1 MSDSISIQI
10 LDATGA
16 RKQEVEV
23 PNDAQAARLVAKLVE
38 VLELPVAGPDG
49 QPMVYKLH
57 HRTSGRQLRD
67 DDTLD
72 AVGVKNGD
80 DLRMIPEIIAG

>member
-10 LDATGA
+10 LDATGT

-23 PNDAQAARLVAKLVE
+23 PNDAQSARLIAKLVE
-38 VLELPVAGPDG
+38 VMELPIAGPDG

-57 HRTSGRQLRD
+57 HRASGRQLRD

-72 AVGVKNGD
+72 VVGVKDGD
-80 DLRMIPEIIAG
+80 ELRMIPEIIAG

>member
-10 LDATGA
+10 LDATGT

-38 VLELPVAGPDG
+38 VLELPGAGPDG

-67 DDTLD
+67 
-72 AVGVKNGD
+72 A
-80 DLRMIPEIIAG
+80 R